1 MDTIIY
7 YSEMEGI
14 SLEHL
19 KRSSGFDMRSNHFHN
34 EYEIYFLTEG
44 ERLFFFNNRAYQ
56 VKKGSLILVDTNL
69 IHMTHAPEDDTTGYT
84 RIILYIDKFKMQQFD
99 EKFPHLNLVPFFREH
114 YGVYNL
120 TQKQQEKFL
129 HMYEVL
135 KAEFSNR
142 SRSYK
147 AMIEMEIIH
156 YFIDFIRDN
165 PKLTPIK
172 DETAIHK
179 SSKYQTIYNIADYIS
194 DHYAESISLDGLA
207 GVFYLSKFY
216 LSRSFKEVTGYG
228 VNEYVN
234 ILRTKRAKQLLE
246 ETTLSVS
253 EIAGTVGYES
263 ITYFEKVFKTYM
275 SISPLK
281 YRKTLNGITYKNTIT
296 PEAPKQ

>member
-1 MDTIIY
+1 
-7 YSEMEGI
+7 
-14 SLEHL
+14 
-19 KRSSGFDMRSNHFHN
+19 
-34 EYEIYFLTEG
+34 
-44 ERLFFFNNRAYQ
+44 
-56 VKKGSLILVDTNL
+56 
-69 IHMTHAPEDDTTGYT
+69 
-84 RIILYIDKFKMQQFD
+84 
-99 EKFPHLNLVPFFREH
+99 
-114 YGVYNL
+114 
-120 TQKQQEKFL
+120 
-129 HMYEVL
+129 MYEVL
-135 KAEFSNR
+135 KTEFSNR

-147 AMIEMEIIH
+147 ALIEMEIIH

-165 PKLTPIK
+165 PELTPIK

-263 ITYFEKVFKTYM
+263 ITYFEKVFKILHEYFTVKVSQNPKRNYLQKQDY
-275 SISPLK
+275 SRSP
-281 YRKTLNGITYKNTIT
+281 KTVGSHSLSAGM
-296 PEAPKQ
+296 

>member
-19 KRSSGFDMRSNHFHN
+19 KRSSGYDMRSNHFHN

-135 KAEFSNR
+135 KTEFSNR

-147 AMIEMEIIH
+147 ALIEMEIIH

-165 PKLTPIK
+165 PELTPIK

-194 DHYAESISLDGLA
+194 DHYAESISLDA
-207 GVFYLSKFY
+207 SP
-216 LSRSFKEVTGYG
+216 
-228 VNEYVN
+228 
-234 ILRTKRAKQLLE
+234 
-246 ETTLSVS
+246 
-253 EIAGTVGYES
+253 ES
-263 ITYFEKVFKTYM
+263 
-275 SISPLK
+275 SI
-281 YRKTLNGITYKNTIT
+281 
-296 PEAPKQ
+296 